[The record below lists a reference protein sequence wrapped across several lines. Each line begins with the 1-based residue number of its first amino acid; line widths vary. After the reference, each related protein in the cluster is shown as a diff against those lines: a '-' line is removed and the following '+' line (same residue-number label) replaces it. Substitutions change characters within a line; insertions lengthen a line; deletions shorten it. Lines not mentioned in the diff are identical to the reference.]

1 MSIEIPQQRFVDAF
15 GSTMSGGEEME
26 RSSVREN
33 FSELQ
38 VALFGEHIF
47 AAWDGVKI
55 LSFHFFTRRLL
66 NFVSLVLV
74 IDEGLG
80 FLHHLAHAVKSLI
93 SVCLSNL
100 PYLISLYLMRHLEW
114 MGYITD

>member
-1 MSIEIPQQRFVDAF
+1 VVTAIIEATKVAENFMVSIEIPQQRFVDAF

-47 AAWDGVKI
+47 AAWTE
-55 LSFHFFTRRLL
+55 S
-66 NFVSLVLV
+66 
-74 IDEGLG
+74 
-80 FLHHLAHAVKSLI
+80 KS
-93 SVCLSNL
+93 CLF
-100 PYLISLYLMRHLEW
+100 ISLL
-114 MGYITD
+114 DVC

>member
-1 MSIEIPQQRFVDAF
+1 
-15 GSTMSGGEEME
+15 MSGGEEME

-47 AAWDGVKI
+47 GGMDAALLELN
-55 LSFHFFTRRLL
+55 LSFIRVSLTRRLLL

-80 FLHHLAHAVKSLI
+80 FLHHLAHVF
-93 SVCLSNL
+93 CLSQ
-100 PYLISLYLMRHLEW
+100 
-114 MGYITD
+114 